1 MEFLV
6 SLHSIWRWAVLVA
19 GCVALVGAAAGWLGV
34 LPPRLAARRAG
45 TLYAI
50 ALTVQ
55 FLLGAILWVGR
66 GWYATPG
73 YFRFEHPTIMLLA
86 LVVAHGGLA
95 MARRVGESASTA
107 PARVVAV
114 ATAISLI
121 LVIVG
126 IPGIVRGV

>member
-6 SLHSIWRWAVLVA
+6 SLHSTWRWAVLVA

-34 LPPRLAARRAG
+34 LPPRPAARRAG
-45 TLYAI
+45 ILYTI

-86 LVVAHGGLA
+86 LAVAHGGLA
-95 MARRVGESASTA
+95 MSRRVGDSGSTA

-126 IPGIVRGV
+126 IPGVVRGG